1 MGYLLGILSSH
12 LIKLHKKVLG
22 HCQEICLQLACEQD
36 LWSRMGKRESRRR
49 EREEGKRGEGRFSK
63 SQPHLPHS
71 LQSQPVPS
79 PPSLPR
85 WRSQGSSRVP
95 PHEGMRVT
103 SLKSVYV
110 GGYYRSFQP
119 PSDPSSP
126 LQTLPAKAC
135 SQTISTIDISLS
147 PVFFQVHLLV
157 YEETNKKLIK
167 KALSSVKLIQR
178 SSMQSWQK

>member
-12 LIKLHKKVLG
+12 LIKLHKKVVG

-63 SQPHLPHS
+63 SQPYLPHP

-85 WRSQGSSRVP
+85 RHSQGTSRVP

-103 SLKSVYV
+103 SLTSEAII
-110 GGYYRSFQP
+110 G
-119 PSDPSSP
+119 PSSA
-126 LQTLPAKAC
+126 LQTLPARAC

-178 SSMQSWQK
+178 SSMQS